1 MSPLNEALS
10 FERIMKSLTLSYPEV
25 QAHFKPASEDA
36 SGFTHRATGQQR
48 WGAFEEKV
56 FTSPHYRF
64 MEYSA
69 SPASHFNIR
78 YHEEQLPHCMNI
90 CIALQGMVEVKL
102 KESGV
107 SAALT
112 GLRHHSLYSDEQEYD
127 LVVNKNIHGIHVAI
141 EREYYANLLCD
152 QTRWTAQLKEK
163 LLKQELVMHGD
174 ATVDKEM
181 QHVIAAI
188 CNNPLGGTLRKLL
201 IEAKLLELVALQ
213 IGQFIASDKTQVD
226 CTKLKRSDIDTFHDL
241 RKYLDQHFA
250 EDLSLHAL
258 SRMFGLNEF
267 KLKKGFKDMFQSTVF
282 DYIYE
287 CRMNHAQYLLRDQK
301 KYVNEV
307 SSAVGYK
314 NPNHFST
321 AFKRKFGTSPSEIA
335 SS

>member
-1 MSPLNEALS
+1 
-10 FERIMKSLTLSYPEV
+10 MKTLTLSYPEV
-25 QAHFKPASEDA
+25 ESRFQQTSEDV
-36 SGFTHRATGQQR
+36 SGFIHRTTGQQS

-56 FTSPHYRF
+56 LTSSHYRF

-69 SPASHFNIR
+69 SPAANFNIQ
-78 YHEEQLPHCMNI
+78 YNEAQLPHCMNI

-102 KESGV
+102 RESGL

-112 GLRHHSLYSDEQEYD
+112 GLRHHSLYSYEQEYD
-127 LVVNKNIHGIHVAI
+127 LIVNKNIHGIHVAI

-152 QTRWTAQLKEK
+152 QTRWTATLKEK

-174 ATVDKEM
+174 ATVDKDM
-181 QHVIAAI
+181 QQVIATI
-188 CNNPLGGTLRKLL
+188 CNNPLGGNLRKLL
-201 IEAKLLELVALQ
+201 IEAKMLELVALQ
-213 IGQFIASDKTQVD
+213 ISQFIASDKKQTD
-226 CTKLKRSDIDTFHDL
+226 STKLKRPDIDTFHDL

-267 KLKKGFKDMFQSTVF
+267 KLKKGFKDIFHSTVF

-307 SSAVGYK
+307 SAAVGYK

-321 AFKRKFGTSPSEIA
+321 AFKRKFGTRPSEIA
-335 SS
+335 KLALTLEV